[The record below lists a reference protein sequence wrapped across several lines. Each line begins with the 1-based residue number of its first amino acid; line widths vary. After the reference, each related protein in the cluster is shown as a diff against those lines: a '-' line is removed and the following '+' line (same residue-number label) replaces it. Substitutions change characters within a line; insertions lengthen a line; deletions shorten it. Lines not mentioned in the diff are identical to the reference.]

1 MAIYYV
7 STIGRNTDPGTLEK
21 PWRTIAKANSVL
33 NAGDTVY
40 IRGGTYAETISPAV
54 SGQLNARITY
64 MAYNSEAV
72 KVTGSK
78 GADLNGKS
86 YISIDG
92 LIFEKNSWQF
102 FLIRNGA
109 NHAEIKNCMID
120 GKGTGGG
127 GPYNSCEV
135 VGSLYAHIHHCTFQN
150 PFRATIENGNEKNF
164 LGISGASDN
173 TLAYALIE
181 HNTFKDG
188 PGHEQVD
195 LYRTSYNIVR
205 FNTFLTTGLYT
216 ENFQESVSVMVG
228 MGRGAEHNVV
238 EYNEFYETGGNLG
251 DGNCFGIRLSTG
263 SKHCIIRH
271 NLIYDIDRNSISLG
285 TSENRNTEYNAVY
298 NNTIHNSG
306 SFCKGTEANIQLT
319 SKKAGSKLRF
329 NSLCNNIVHAIPKTG
344 IIIYDNSTTW
354 ANVYENEFRANIIQG
369 IGTDVT
375 KGVNVDY
382 SWINIQRYTIQ
393 EAQNAFPAEFKDN
406 IDVDPL
412 FENAT
417 GYDFRLK
424 ASSPAIDAGDWLTN
438 ITSTSGTGV
447 SFKVDNAQFFMDGF
461 GIVQGDLI
469 QLEGQT
475 QRAKITNVDYD
486 NNIITVD
493 TNLSWTN
500 GLGVALS
507 YEGSAPDIG
516 AIEYTDVS
524 DPCEGVVCENVCVGL
539 DLWSQKCVDG
549 YCVPDQLIES
559 NSASCGYDPCV
570 GVVCDNVCFGLDL
583 WSLKCVDGD
592 CVPDQLLESN
602 SVTCG
607 YDPCE
612 GVVCGNICIGLDL
625 WSQKCVEGDCVPD
638 QLLESNSVTCELCEG
653 VVCGNICIGDD
664 LWSQLCDPDTG
675 TCVAN
680 QLLQQ
685 DSINCKIP
693 DQVPSDESTINTY
706 IILGGFG
713 LMGLAMLILRKK

>member
-7 STIGRNTDPGTLEK
+7 STTGRNTDPGTLEK

-72 KVTGSK
+72 KITGDT

-86 YISIDG
+86 YITING
-92 LIFEKNSWQF
+92 IVFWKNPNKF
-102 FLIRNGA
+102 FNIRNGA
-109 NHAEIKNCMID
+109 NYAEIKNCLID
-120 GKGTGGG
+120 GDGTGGSG
-127 GPYNSCEV
+127 GWNSCEIRDA
-135 VGSLYAHIHHCTFQN
+135 LYAYIHHNTFQN
-150 PFRATIENGNEKNF
+150 PFRATTENNEKNF
-164 LGISGASDN
+164 IGIMATSR
-173 TLAYALIE
+173 YALIE
-181 HNTFKDG
+181 HNTIKDG
-188 PGHEQVD
+188 PGHSQLEI
-195 LYRTSYNIVR
+195 YGGASYNIIR
-205 FNTFLTTGLYT
+205 FNTFVVTGLYT
-216 ENFQESVSVMVG
+216 ENWQESVDLMVT
-228 MGRGAEHNVV
+228 MLRGGEHNVV
-238 EYNEFYETGGNLG
+238 EHNLFYETYGNLE
-251 DGNCFGIRLSTG
+251 DGNCFGIRLNVG
-263 SKHCIIRH
+263 SKYNIVRN
-271 NLIYDIDRNSISLG
+271 NLIYDVDRNAIS
-285 TSENRNTEYNAVY
+285 TETKESRHTEHNAVY
-298 NNTIHNSG
+298 NNTIHNSTNFAKL
-306 SFCKGTEANIQLT
+306 SEANLKVAT
-319 SKKAGSKLRF
+319 HKAGSKVRF
-329 NSLCNNIVHAIPKTG
+329 NSYCNNIFHGFSSKG
-344 IIIYDNSTTW
+344 IIVLDSSTGED
-354 ANVYENEFRANIIQG
+354 VYENEFRANIIFG

-375 KGVNVDY
+375 KGKIIEYSLVNPEY
-382 SWINIQRYTIQ
+382 YTISQ
-393 EAQNAFPAEFKDN
+393 AQTAFPNEFKYN
-406 IDVDPL
+406 IDLDPL
-412 FENAT
+412 FENIAN
-417 GYDFRLK
+417 YDFQLK
-424 ASSPAIDAGDWLTN
+424 TGSPAINNGDWLTN
-438 ITSTSGTGV
+438 ITSTSGSGT
-447 SFKVDNAQFFMDGF
+447 SFKVAQSQFFMDGF
-461 GIVQGDLI
+461 GIVEGDLI
-469 QLEGQT
+469 QLEDQT
-475 QRAKITNVDYD
+475 KRAKITNVDYD

-664 LWSQLCDPDTG
+664 LWSQSCDPDTG

-693 DQVPSDESTINTY
+693 DKVPSDESTIKTY